1 MSEKPH
7 SVAIGAF
14 IVGALLIAITVVIF
28 ILGSGFG
35 NREKIVMAFD
45 GSVKGLNVGAP
56 VALRGVQ
63 VGQVTK
69 VNVILDADS
78 LDLIML
84 VEADFYEDN
93 IKRVG
98 KNPNDITEELI
109 QRGLRAQLNTQSL
122 LTGLLY
128 IQLDFHPDSKLTL
141 RKDIESPYFQ
151 FPTIPTDLER
161 IARKLQSLD
170 FTKLADNLESLS
182 AGLNSLVNNVST
194 QNLPGNVQTTLASL
208 TALSDQLRQQ
218 LATSMPKVDKVLD
231 GAATTVASA
240 NAELPAFSRAL
251 KDNLDALNAAVS
263 AFEQVML
270 DVDGMV
276 SPDSATNYQL
286 NQALREL
293 TLAGRA
299 IQMLAKTLEE
309 QPEALLR
316 GRSGDK

>member
-14 IVGALLIAITVVIF
+14 VVGALLIAITMVIF
-28 ILGSGFG
+28 VLGSGFA

-63 VGQVTK
+63 VGQVTRI
-69 VNVILDADS
+69 NVILDADS

-98 KNPNDITEELI
+98 KNTADITEELI
-109 QRGLRAQLNTQSL
+109 QRGLRAQLNSQSL

-128 IQLDFHPDSKLTL
+128 IQLDFHPDSKLVL
-141 RKDIESPYFQ
+141 RHDIDSPYFQ

-161 IARKLQSLD
+161 ITRKLQSLD
-170 FTKLADNLESLS
+170 FSKIAENLEAVS
-182 AGLNSLVNNVST
+182 AGLNSLLSSESL
-194 QNLPGNVQTTLASL
+194 QNLPANIQTTLASV

-218 LATSMPKVDKVLD
+218 LATSIPKVDKVLD

-240 NAELPAFSRAL
+240 NAELPEFSKAL
-251 KDNLDALNAAVS
+251 RDNLDVLNDAVS
-263 AFEQVML
+263 AFEQVMV

-276 SPDSATNYQL
+276 SPDSATTYQL

-299 IQMLAKTLEE
+299 IQLLAKTLEE

>member
-14 IVGALLIAITVVIF
+14 VVGALLIAITVVIF
-28 ILGSGFG
+28 ILGSGFA

-63 VGQVTK
+63 VGQVTNI
-69 VNVILDADS
+69 NVVLDADS

-128 IQLDFHPDSKLTL
+128 IQLDFHPNSPLVL
-141 RKDIESPYFQ
+141 RSDIESPYFQ

-161 IARKLQSLD
+161 IARKLQELD
-170 FTKLADNLESLS
+170 VSKLVENLESVS
-182 AGLNSLVNNVST
+182 EGLNTLVNNASM
-194 QNLPGNVQTTLASL
+194 QNLPGNLQTTLGSL
-208 TALSDQLRQQ
+208 TALSDQLQQQ
-218 LATSMPKVDKVLD
+218 LATSIPKVDKLLD
-231 GAATTVASA
+231 GATTTVASA
-240 NAELPAFSRAL
+240 NAELPAFSKAL
-251 KDNLDALNAAVS
+251 RDNLDVLNDAVS
-263 AFEQVML
+263 AFEKVMI
-270 DVDGMV
+270 DVESTI
-276 SPDSATNYQL
+276 SPDSATTYQL

>member
-1 MSEKPH
+1 MSDKPH

-14 IVGALLIAITVVIF
+14 VVGALLIAITVVIF
-28 ILGSGFG
+28 MLGSGFG

-45 GSVKGLNVGAP
+45 GSVKGLNIGAP

-63 VGQVTK
+63 VGQVTN

-128 IQLDFHPDSKLTL
+128 IQLDFHPNSKLIL
-141 RKDIESPYFQ
+141 REDIESPYFQ

-170 FTKLADNLESLS
+170 FTKVADNLESVS
-182 AGLNSLVNNVST
+182 AGLNSLVNNVSM

-208 TALSDQLRQQ
+208 TALSDQLAQQ

-240 NAELPAFSRAL
+240 NRELPAFSKAL
-251 KDNLDALNAAVS
+251 RDNLNALNDAVS
-263 AFEQVML
+263 AFEQVMI

-299 IQMLAKTLEE
+299 IQLLAKTLEE

>member
-14 IVGALLIAITVVIF
+14 VVGALLIAITVVIF
-28 ILGSGFG
+28 ILGSGFA

-63 VGQVTK
+63 VGQVTNI
-69 VNVILDADS
+69 NVVLDADS

-128 IQLDFHPDSKLTL
+128 IQLDFHPNSPLTL
-141 RKDIESPYFQ
+141 RRDIESPYFQ

-161 IARKLQSLD
+161 ITRKLQSLD
-170 FTKLADNLESLS
+170 ISKLADNLESVS
-182 AGLNSLVNNVST
+182 EGLNSLVNNASM
-194 QNLPGNVQTTLASL
+194 QNLPGNIQTTLGSL
-208 TALSDQLRQQ
+208 TALSDQLQQQ
-218 LATSMPKVDKVLD
+218 LATSMPKMDKLLD

-240 NAELPAFSRAL
+240 NTELPAFSKAL
-251 KDNLDALNAAVS
+251 RDNLNALNDAVS
-263 AFEQVML
+263 AFEQVMI
-270 DVDGMV
+270 DVEGVV
-276 SPDSATNYQL
+276 SPDSATTYQL

-299 IQMLAKTLEE
+299 IQLLAKTLEE

>member
-14 IVGALLIAITVVIF
+14 IVGALLIAITVVSF
-28 ILGSGFG
+28 IVGSGFG

-170 FTKLADNLESLS
+170 FTKLVDNLESLS